1 MTTALE
7 AIHGELAT
15 MRLRVR
21 CLEQAEALLGPAYDP
36 TAPPRSPRPK
46 RGRPKRAARR
56 VSHRNPTRAEVLA
69 HVIAHA
75 PITRG
80 ELIAALGCHPKTM
93 DNRLRSLLKDGEIE
107 AEGRSG
113 ARRYRSPE
121 TPGIVPLPP
130 VGSGTRLAS
139 QPPPDHGVYPMYD
152 AILSLGGATTE
163 QLTRETGLPTNL
175 VVEQGRRLIQLGL
188 VRFTGVGK
196 ARLWLPTQSEI
207 VRDAA

>member
-1 MTTALE
+1 
-7 AIHGELAT
+7 
-15 MRLRVR
+15 
-21 CLEQAEALLGPAYDP
+21 
-36 TAPPRSPRPK
+36 
-46 RGRPKRAARR
+46 
-56 VSHRNPTRAEVLA
+56 VLA

-80 ELIAALGCHPKTM
+80 ELIAALGGHPKTM
-93 DNRLRSLLKDGEIE
+93 DNRLRSLLKDGEIGV
-107 AEGRSG
+107 EGRSG

-121 TPGIVPLPP
+121 TPNVVPLPP
-130 VGSGTRLAS
+130 MGSSTRPES

-152 AILSLGGATTE
+152 AILSLGSATTE

-196 ARLWLPTQSEI
+196 ERLWLPTQSEI
-207 VRDAA
+207 VRGAA